1 MTQEE
6 LVEFIKDNLRIKLD
20 VDEDWETKELC
31 VKLYLGDEIISNE
44 FVSI

>member
-20 VDEDWETKELC
+20 VDEDWGNQRIMC
-31 VKLYLGDEIISNE
+31 
-44 FVSI
+44 